1 MNTLNDDLWDVARVA
16 KFLGVPPAT
25 LYQWRYLGTGPT
37 GHKIGRHLRYFPED
51 VRAWVREQS

>member
-1 MNTLNDDLWDVARVA
+1 MVDGDDDLWDVSRVA
-16 KFLGVPPAT
+16 KFLGVPSAT

-37 GHKIGRHLRYFPED
+37 GHKIGRYLRYFPED